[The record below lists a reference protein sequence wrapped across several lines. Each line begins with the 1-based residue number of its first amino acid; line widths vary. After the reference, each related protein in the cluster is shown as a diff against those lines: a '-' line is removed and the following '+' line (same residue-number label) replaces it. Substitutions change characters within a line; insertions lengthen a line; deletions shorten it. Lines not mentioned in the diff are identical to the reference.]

1 MSRQKRPDLL
11 FRARSPLKIFS
22 KYLRR
27 CEEYRGLAHVAHGVE
42 LRPGKSSWIEICFFP
57 FDNLWF
63 CFKRVVGHGQSLA
76 SWVLRARS
84 ECNILSDH
92 QRCIETSQPGA
103 EKNYCTFS
111 RTSRYHPPLWTSIFL
126 EITCLSKAFCL
137 VWSKEH
143 PNIHQCLCPK
153 KDNLLM
159 IQFRIKLAI
168 YKKKFGIW

>member
-1 MSRQKRPDLL
+1 MWRVSGSCSCRSWSRTQTWKEFLNWN
-11 FRARSPLKIFS
+11 F
-22 KYLRR
+22 
-27 CEEYRGLAHVAHGVE
+27 
-42 LRPGKSSWIEICFFP
+42 FFP

-92 QRCIETSQPGA
+92 QRCIETSQPAA

-111 RTSRYHPPLWTSIFL
+111 RTSRYHPPLWISIFL

-137 VWSKEH
+137 AWSKGH
-143 PNIHQCLCPK
+143 QNIYQCLCSK

-159 IQFRIKLAI
+159 IEFRIKLAI
-168 YKKKFGIW
+168 CKKKFGIW

>member
-1 MSRQKRPDLL
+1 MNTTFVKTL
-11 FRARSPLKIFS
+11 FGIGTLNLNVQIELKSVFSPLIIF
-22 KYLRR
+22 
-27 CEEYRGLAHVAHGVE
+27 G
-42 LRPGKSSWIEICFFP
+42 
-57 FDNLWF
+57 F

-84 ECNILSDH
+84 GCNILSDH

-137 VWSKEH
+137 V
-143 PNIHQCLCPK
+143 
-153 KDNLLM
+153 
-159 IQFRIKLAI
+159 
-168 YKKKFGIW
+168 

>member
-11 FRARSPLKIFS
+11 FQARSPLKIFS

-42 LRPGKSSWIEICFFP
+42 LRPGKSSWIEICFFA
-57 FDNLWF
+57 FLMIFGF

-92 QRCIETSQPGA
+92 QRCIETSQPAA

-126 EITCLSKAFCL
+126 QITCLSKAFCL

-143 PNIHQCLCPK
+143 ISISVCAPRRTIC
-153 KDNLLM
+153 
-159 IQFRIKLAI
+159 
-168 YKKKFGIW
+168 